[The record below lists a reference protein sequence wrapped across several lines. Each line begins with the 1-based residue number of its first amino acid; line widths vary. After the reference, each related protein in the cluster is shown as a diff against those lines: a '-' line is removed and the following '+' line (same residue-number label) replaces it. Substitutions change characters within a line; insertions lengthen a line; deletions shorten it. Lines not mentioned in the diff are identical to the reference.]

1 MDRRRADTFDWVAVF
16 ELMLLTPVVI
26 TRELMLQL
34 RGVVRGVSRQFS
46 IAPLLL
52 QFANRSPADTQRI
65 YSGGPT
71 NHGNLDYYVGSR
83 PFREV
88 MRGTG
93 HGFSNLAAAQGRSR
107 QLPRIN
113 TQNLGEDDPM
123 PTLDQL
129 ARLWVNKE

>member
-65 YSGGPT
+65 YLFWWP
-71 NHGNLDYYVGSR
+71 HK
-83 PFREV
+83 
-88 MRGTG
+88 
-93 HGFSNLAAAQGRSR
+93 SR
-107 QLPRIN
+107 QL
-113 TQNLGEDDPM
+113 
-123 PTLDQL
+123 
-129 ARLWVNKE
+129 RLLCWQQAIQGGDEGNRSWVL